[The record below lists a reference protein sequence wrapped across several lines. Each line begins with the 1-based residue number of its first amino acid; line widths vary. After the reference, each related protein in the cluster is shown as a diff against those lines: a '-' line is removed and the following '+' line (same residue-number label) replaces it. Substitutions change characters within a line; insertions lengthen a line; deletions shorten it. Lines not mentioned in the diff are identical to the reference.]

1 MIEAGKYYL
10 VMGLLDPDSIA
21 YHIGKTIESHGG
33 KVIYTVQNDIIKRRF
48 LDRASALTDE
58 ERAKLDF
65 RYCDITDIEQVKELF
80 GSIAPLAGIVHSIAF
95 ANPRTS
101 LGAEF
106 HTDAIDDLKLAHHIS
121 CVSLATVLKYGAPC
135 MEEGGSVVALT
146 FDTTHVYPC
155 YNWMGVQKAALEAL
169 VRALARRHGRDNIRV
184 NALSA
189 GPLATKAATKIPG
202 FENMIHM
209 WDAASPL
216 KWDIVKDKQAVADGV
231 AFLLSPYAAKITG
244 HTLVVDG
251 GAAIMAGTLC
261 DWERPG
267 GPPTSEI
274 QY

>member
-21 YHIGKTIESHGG
+21 YHIGKTIESQGG

-58 ERAKLDF
+58 EREKLDF

-121 CVSLATVLKYGAPC
+121 CVSLATILKYGAPC
-135 MEEGGSVVALT
+135 MEAGGSVVALT

-184 NALSA
+184 NAVSA
-189 GPLATKAATKIPG
+189 GPLETKAATKIPG
-202 FENMIHM
+202 FVNMIDM
-209 WDAASPL
+209 WDASSPL
-216 KWDIVKDKQAVADGV
+216 KWDISKDKQAVADGV

-251 GAAIMAGTLC
+251 GAAIMAGPLC

-267 GPPTSEI
+267 GPPTSEVH
-274 QY
+274 Y

>member
-21 YHIGKTIESHGG
+21 YHIGKTIESLGG

-58 ERAKLDF
+58 EREKLDF

-121 CVSLATVLKYGAPC
+121 CVSLATILKYGAPC
-135 MEEGGSVVALT
+135 MEAGGSVVALT

-184 NALSA
+184 NAVSA
-189 GPLATKAATKIPG
+189 GPLETKAATKIPG
-202 FENMIHM
+202 FVNMIDM
-209 WDAASPL
+209 WDASSPL
-216 KWDIVKDKQAVADGV
+216 KWDISKDKQAVADGV

-251 GAAIMAGTLC
+251 GAAIMAGPLC

-267 GPPTSEI
+267 GPPTSEVH
-274 QY
+274 Y